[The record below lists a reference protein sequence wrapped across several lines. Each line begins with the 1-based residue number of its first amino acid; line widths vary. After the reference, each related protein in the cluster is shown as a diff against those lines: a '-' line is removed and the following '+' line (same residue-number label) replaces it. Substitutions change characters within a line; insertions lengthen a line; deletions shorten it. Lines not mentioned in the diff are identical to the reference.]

1 VWANKAECTTVVG
14 LGTKQ
19 LAKLWRK
26 QQEIVIAG
34 GVTWLPMALV
44 NYLRFSVDR
53 GCHLGV
59 PLDRQQSLGGHNY
72 EVRINQMNI
81 RTGAT

>member
-1 VWANKAECTTVVG
+1 
-14 LGTKQ
+14 
-19 LAKLWRK
+19 
-26 QQEIVIAG
+26 
-34 GVTWLPMALV
+34 MALV